1 MESYCKSRVNC
12 VRTLNRQVDVGG
24 VKIGGGAPI
33 VVQSMTNTKTCDVE
47 ASVKQCIALAE
58 AGCSILVCGTC
69 LDHFGLLDKKQ
80 VGDTTNMLDIIT
92 SMQLADKIVRV

>member
-1 MESYCKSRVNC
+1 MLVN
-12 VRTLNRQVDVGG
+12 GG
-24 VKIGGGAPI
+24 VKLTAGGPALE
-33 VVQSMTNTKTCDVE
+33 KL
-47 ASVKQCIALAE
+47 KALAE